1 VVNVTLALAALSTAE
16 GGGGAATTAPGGFL
30 GLLAHGAWLIPVVP
44 LVAMGL
50 IVLVGKRLPFK
61 GWELAEA
68 AMAFVALYGIAL
80 LIGNWIHPLAFE
92 RSVEIA
98 RIGVL
103 PGGSDLVLEWGWMA
117 DGLSIMMYFV
127 VGVVGFFVFTYAKGY
142 MEGDVRFTWFFAAFS
157 LFAGGMLVLV
167 SAPNAI
173 QLIVGWELVGLASYL
188 LIGHWWEDQANN
200 AAAVKAFLVNKVAD
214 VGLFLGVIIAALVV
228 GSFRFSDLLDKVA
241 AHDSALAAVG
251 FWVGLALFIG
261 AMGKSAQWPLHV
273 WLPDAM
279 AGPTP
284 VSSLMHAAT
293 MVTAGVYLL
302 GRMFPFYQAEGF
314 GAGVKPLILVIGAL
328 TLFLGGLLALVQDDI
343 KKVLAYSTV
352 SQLGY
357 MTAAMGAGAYT
368 AGLFHLF
375 THAFFKGL
383 LFLAAGSVIHAVHS
397 NDMSDMGGLR
407 RSMPATFW
415 TFVIGSLALAGIVP
429 LSGFWSKDE
438 ILAGIYH
445 DSQAGGG
452 SLATFVLVLAI
463 TGAFV
468 TAFYMARAVYLT
480 FFGSYKGAGHP
491 HESPRVMTYPLVG
504 LATLAAVGG
513 LVNIPG
519 RFTAFASWLAARV
532 HLPGDFHPEALN
544 LGLAGIGTLVAL
556 AGIAAGTALFW
567 RDRATQRERDRFEVP
582 LLYPLLRRKYYMD
595 DLYDYALVRP
605 IRDPAARAVDWSN
618 NVVIDGAVNAF
629 GALARRLAA
638 LVYGGLDQRGID
650 LGINAAAAAAGEAG
664 GALRRVQTGKVQQY
678 AAALFVGAVLLV
690 VGFLI
695 FG

>member
-1 VVNVTLALAALSTAE
+1 MHGMTALMALAASE
-16 GGGGAATTAPGGFL
+16 GGHPGASTDPGGFI

-44 LVAMGL
+44 LVVVGL
-50 IVLVGKRLPFK
+50 IVLIGKRLPFR

-68 AMAFVALYGIAL
+68 ALAFVALYSTAL
-80 LIGNWIHPLAFE
+80 LIANWVEPLAFE
-92 RSVEIA
+92 RHVEIA
-98 RIGVL
+98 RIGAL
-103 PGGSDLVLEWGWMA
+103 PGLGQLVLEWGWVV

-127 VGVVGFFVFTYAKGY
+127 VGVVGFFVFTYSKGY
-142 MEGDVRFTWFFAAFS
+142 MKGDVRFTWFFAAFS

-167 SAPNAI
+167 SSPNTI

-188 LIGHWWEDQANN
+188 LIGHWWEDAANN
-200 AAAVKAFLVNKVAD
+200 AAAIKAFLVNKIAD
-214 VGLFLGVIIAALVV
+214 VGLFLGVIIAAVVV
-228 GSFRFSDLLDKVA
+228 GSFRFTDLLDAVVA
-241 AHDSALAAVG
+241 GDSTLARVG

-261 AMGKSAQWPLHV
+261 AMGKSAQFPFHV

-302 GRMFPFYQAEGF
+302 GRMFPFYQTEGF
-314 GAGVKPLILVIGAL
+314 GAGLKPVILVIGAL

-397 NDMSDMGGLR
+397 NNLSDMGGLR
-407 RSMPATFW
+407 RKMPFTFW

-438 ILAGIYH
+438 ILALIS
-445 DSQAGGG
+445 DARDGGG
-452 SLATFVLVLAI
+452 ALATFVLALALAGVFI
-463 TGAFV
+463 
-468 TAFYMARAVYLT
+468 TAFYMARAVYLA
-480 FFGSYKGAGHP
+480 FFGQYKGAAHP

-504 LATLAAVGG
+504 LAVLAAIAG

-519 RFTAFASWLAARV
+519 VFPAFTAWVGSRL
-532 HLPGDFHPEALN
+532 HMPGDPHSEAIN
-544 LGLAGIGTLVAL
+544 LGLAAVGTLLAL
-556 AGIAAGTALFW
+556 AGIAVGTSLFG
-567 RDRATQRERDRFEVP
+567 RDRAIQQERDRFRVP
-582 LLYPLLRRKYYMD
+582 LLYPLLEHKYYLD
-595 DLYDYALVRP
+595 DLYDHAIVRP
-605 IRDPAARAVDWSN
+605 VRGPLARAANWSN
-618 NVVIDGAVNAF
+618 DHLLDGVVNGVGMTARY
-629 GALARRLAA
+629 LAS

-650 LGINAAAAAAGEAG
+650 LGINAQGPAIRRGPGPGGGAAGGRIPDLRLGGGRARWAGSRAG
-664 GALRRVQTGKVQQY
+664 GA
-678 AAALFVGAVLLV
+678 
-690 VGFLI
+690 
-695 FG
+695 

>member
-1 VVNVTLALAALSTAE
+1 MTGMLSFAALSTAE
-16 GGGGAATTAPGGFL
+16 GGHAAAAAAPSGFL
-30 GLLAHGAWLIPVVP
+30 GVLAQGAWLIPVVP
-44 LVAMGL
+44 LLAMGL
-50 IVLVGKRLPFK
+50 IVLFGKRLPFK
-61 GWELAEA
+61 GWELAEGA
-68 AMAFVALYGIAL
+68 LAFVGLYATAL
-80 LIGNWIHPLAFE
+80 LIGNWVEPFAFE
-92 RSVEIA
+92 RHVEIA
-98 RIGVL
+98 RIGLL
-103 PGGSDLVLEWGWMA
+103 PGGADLVLEWGWLV
-117 DGLSIMMYFV
+117 DGLSTMMYFV
-127 VGVVGFFVFTYAKGY
+127 VGVVGFFVFTYSKGY
-142 MEGDVRFTWFFAAFS
+142 MKGDVRFTWFFAAFS

-167 SAPNAI
+167 SSPNTI
-173 QLIVGWELVGLASYL
+173 QLIVGWELVGVASYL
-188 LIGHWWEDQANN
+188 LIGHWWEDHANN
-200 AAAVKAFLVNKVAD
+200 AAAIKAFLVNKVAD
-214 VGLFLGVIIAALVV
+214 VGLFIGVIISGLVV
-228 GSFRFSDLLDKVA
+228 GSFRFTDLFA
-241 AHDSALAAVG
+241 AVEAENTALADVG
-251 FWVGLALFIG
+251 VWVGLAMFIG
-261 AMGKSAQWPLHV
+261 AMGKSAQWPFHV

-302 GRMFPFYQAEGF
+302 GRMFPFYQAEGY
-314 GAGVKPLILVIGAL
+314 GAGLKPLILVIGAL

-357 MTAAMGAGAYT
+357 MTAAIGAGAYT

-397 NDMSDMGGLR
+397 NNMSDMGGLR
-407 RSMPATFW
+407 KRMPATFW
-415 TFVIGSLALAGIVP
+415 TFVVGSLALAGIVP
-429 LSGFWSKDE
+429 LAGFWSKDE
-438 ILAGIYH
+438 ILASLYY
-445 DSQAGGG
+445 DSQHGGG
-452 SLATFVLVLAI
+452 SLATFVLVLALA
-463 TGAFV
+463 GAFI
-468 TAFYMARAVYLT
+468 TAFYMARVVNLT
-480 FFGSYKGAGHP
+480 FFGRYQGAGQP

-519 RFTAFASWLAARV
+519 AFTAFTSWLAARA
-532 HLPGDFHPEALN
+532 HPILEHHAEALN
-544 LGLAGIGTLVAL
+544 LGLAALGTLAAL
-556 AGIAAGTALFW
+556 AGIAAGTALFG
-567 RDRATQRERDRFEVP
+567 RGRATQKERDRFRVP
-582 LLYPLLRRKYYMD
+582 LLYPLLERKYFVD

-605 IRDPAARAVDWSN
+605 IRGPLARAANWSN
-618 NVVIDGAVNAF
+618 DVVIDGAVNAF
-629 GALARRLAA
+629 GVVARRLAS

-678 AAALFVGAVLLV
+678 AAALFLGAVLLV

>member
-1 VVNVTLALAALSTAE
+1 MPGMLSFAALSTAE
-16 GGGGAATTAPGGFL
+16 GGHAVAATDPSGFL
-30 GLLAHGAWLIPVVP
+30 GLLAQGAWLIPVAP
-44 LVAMGL
+44 LVAMAL
-50 IVLVGKRLPFK
+50 IVLFGKRLPFK
-61 GWELAEA
+61 GWELAEGA
-68 AMAFVALYGIAL
+68 LAFVALYATAL
-80 LIGNWIHPLAFE
+80 LIGNWVEPFAFE
-92 RSVEIA
+92 RHVEIA

-103 PGGSDLVLEWGWMA
+103 PGGADLVLEWGWLV
-117 DGLSIMMYFV
+117 DGLSTMMYFV
-127 VGVVGFFVFTYAKGY
+127 VGIVGFFVFTYSKGY
-142 MEGDVRFTWFFAAFS
+142 MKGDIRFTWFFAAFS

-167 SAPNAI
+167 SSPNTI
-173 QLIVGWELVGLASYL
+173 QLIVGWELVGVASYL
-188 LIGHWWEDQANN
+188 LIGHWWEDHANN
-200 AAAVKAFLVNKVAD
+200 AAAIKAFIVNKVAD
-214 VGLFLGVIIAALVV
+214 VGLFLGVIIAGVAV
-228 GSFRFSDLLDKVA
+228 GSFRFTDLLDAVGA
-241 AHDSALAAVG
+241 NDTALADVG
-251 FWVGLALFIG
+251 VWVGLALFIG
-261 AMGKSAQWPLHV
+261 AMGKSAQWPFHV

-314 GAGVKPLILVIGAL
+314 GAGLKPLILVIGAL

-383 LFLAAGSVIHAVHS
+383 LFLVAGSVIHAVRS
-397 NDMSDMGGLR
+397 NNMSDMGGLR
-407 RSMPATFW
+407 RSMPITFW
-415 TFVIGSLALAGIVP
+415 TFVVGSLALAGIVP

-438 ILAGIYH
+438 ILASLYY
-445 DSQAGGG
+445 DSQHGGG
-452 SLATFVLVLAI
+452 SLATFVLVLALA
-463 TGAFV
+463 GAFI
-468 TAFYMARAVYLT
+468 TAFYMARAVNLT
-480 FFGSYKGAGHP
+480 FFGRYKGAGHP
-491 HESPRVMTYPLVG
+491 HESPRVMTYPLIG

-519 RFTAFASWLAARV
+519 AFPAFTDWLAARV
-532 HLPGDFHPEALN
+532 HSAGDHHAEALN
-544 LGLAGIGTLVAL
+544 LGLAALGTLAAL
-556 AGIAAGTALFW
+556 AGIAAGIALFG
-567 RDRATQRERDRFEVP
+567 RDRATQKERDRFRVP
-582 LLYPLLRRKYYMD
+582 LLYPLLERKYFVD

-605 IRDPAARAVDWSN
+605 IRGPLARAANWSN
-618 NVVIDGAVNAF
+618 NVIIDGAVNAF
-629 GALARRLAA
+629 GVMARRLAS

-678 AAALFVGAVLLV
+678 AAALFLGAVLLV

>member
-1 VVNVTLALAALSTAE
+1 MHGMTALMALAASE
-16 GGGGAATTAPGGFL
+16 GGHTAASTDPGGFI
-30 GLLAHGAWLIPVVP
+30 GLLAHWAWLIPVVP
-44 LVAMGL
+44 LVVVGL
-50 IVLVGKRLPFK
+50 IVLIGKRLPFR
-61 GWELAEA
+61 GWELAEGA
-68 AMAFVALYGIAL
+68 LAFVALYGTAL
-80 LIGNWIHPLAFE
+80 LIANWVEPLAFE

-98 RIGVL
+98 RLGGL
-103 PGGSDLVLEWGWMA
+103 PGLGTLVLEWGWMV

-127 VGVVGFFVFTYAKGY
+127 VGVVGFFVFTYSKGY
-142 MEGDVRFTWFFAAFS
+142 MKGDVRFTWFFAAFS

-167 SAPNAI
+167 SSPNTI

-188 LIGHWWEDQANN
+188 LIGHWWEDAANN
-200 AAAVKAFLVNKVAD
+200 AAAIKAFLVNKVAD
-214 VGLFLGVIIAALVV
+214 VGLFIGVIISAVVV
-228 GSFRFSDLLDKVA
+228 GSFRFTDLLDAVA
-241 AHDSALAAVG
+241 ANDSALAGVG
-251 FWVGLALFIG
+251 FWVGLAFFVG
-261 AMGKSAQWPLHV
+261 AMGKSAQFPFHV

-314 GAGVKPLILVIGAL
+314 GAGLKPMILVIGAL

-397 NDMSDMGGLR
+397 NNMSDMGGLR
-407 RSMPATFW
+407 RKMPATFW
-415 TFVIGSLALAGIVP
+415 TFVIGSLSLAGIVP
-429 LSGFWSKDE
+429 LAGFWSKDE
-438 ILAGIYH
+438 ILASLLY
-445 DSQAGGG
+445 DSQHDGG
-452 SLATFVLVLAI
+452 SLATFVLVLALM
-463 TGAFV
+463 GAFV

-480 FFGSYKGAGHP
+480 FFGTYKGAAQP
-491 HESPRVMTYPLVG
+491 HESPRVMTYPLIG
-504 LATLAAVGG
+504 LAALAAVGG

-519 RFTAFASWLAARV
+519 AFTPFTDWLAARV
-532 HLPGDFHPEALN
+532 HLPGDHHAAALH
-544 LGLAGIGTLVAL
+544 LGLAAAGTLVAL
-556 AGIAAGTALFW
+556 AGIAAGTALFA
-567 RDRATQRERDRFEVP
+567 RDRASQKARDRFRVP
-582 LLYPLLRRKYYMD
+582 LLYPLLERKYYMD
-595 DLYDYALVRP
+595 DLYDYAIVRP
-605 IRDPAARAVDWSN
+605 VRGPLARATNWSN
-618 NVVIDGAVNAF
+618 DHILDWVVNGVGMTARY
-629 GALARRLAA
+629 LAS
-638 LVYGGLDQRGID
+638 LVYGGIDQRGID
-650 LGINAAAAAAGEAG
+650 LGINAAAAAAGEVG
-664 GALRRVQTGKVQQY
+664 GALRRAQTGKVQQY
-678 AAALFVGAVLLV
+678 AAALFLGAVLLV

>member
-1 VVNVTLALAALSTAE
+1 
-16 GGGGAATTAPGGFL
+16 
-30 GLLAHGAWLIPVVP
+30 
-44 LVAMGL
+44 MGL

-68 AMAFVALYGIAL
+68 AMAFVALYGTAL
-80 LIGNWIHPLAFE
+80 LIGNWMHPLAFE

-214 VGLFLGVIIAALVV
+214 VGLFLGVIIAAVVV
-228 GSFRFSDLLDKVA
+228 GSFRFGDLLDKVA
-241 AHDSALAAVG
+241 AHDSTLAAVG

-383 LFLAAGSVIHAVHS
+383 LFLAAGSLIHAVHS
-397 NDMSDMGGLR
+397 NNMSDMGGLR

-415 TFVIGSLALAGIVP
+415 TFVVGSLALAGIVP

-445 DSQAGGG
+445 DSQVGGG
-452 SLATFVLVLAI
+452 SLAAFVLVLAI
-463 TGAFV
+463 AGAFV
-468 TAFYMARAVYLT
+468 TAFYMARAVHLT

-556 AGIAAGTALFW
+556 AGIAAGTVLFW
-567 RDRATQRERDRFEVP
+567 RDRATQQQRDRFRVP
-582 LLYPLLRRKYYMD
+582 LLYPLLRHQYYMD

-605 IRDPAARAVDWSN
+605 IRDPVARAVDWSN
-618 NVVIDGAVNAF
+618 NVIIDGAVNAS

>member
-1 VVNVTLALAALSTAE
+1 MQGIPAFVALGAGE
-16 GGGGAATTAPGGFL
+16 GGPAAVGGDPGGFI

-44 LVAMGL
+44 LAAMAL

-61 GWELAEA
+61 GWELAEGA
-68 AMAFVALYGIAL
+68 LAFVALYGTAL
-80 LIGNWIHPLAFE
+80 LVGIWVEPFAFE
-92 RSVEIA
+92 CHIEIA

-103 PGGSDLVLEWGWMA
+103 PGGSDLVLEWGWVV
-117 DGLSIMMYFV
+117 DGLSTMMYVV

-142 MEGDVRFTWFFAAFS
+142 MKGDVRFTWFFAAFS

-167 SAPNAI
+167 SSPNTI
-173 QLIVGWELVGLASYL
+173 QLIVGWELVGVASYL
-188 LIGHWWEDQANN
+188 LIGHWWEDHANN
-200 AAAVKAFLVNKVAD
+200 AAAIKAFMVNKVAD
-214 VGLFLGVIIAALVV
+214 VGLFLGVIIAALAV
-228 GSFRFSDLLDKVA
+228 GSFRFTDLLDAVA
-241 AHDSALAAVG
+241 ANDSALAGVA

-261 AMGKSAQWPLHV
+261 AMGKSAQWPFHV

-314 GAGVKPLILVIGAL
+314 GAGLKPWIMVIGAL

-397 NDMSDMGGLR
+397 NNMSDMGGLR

-415 TFVIGSLALAGIVP
+415 TFVVGSLALAGIFP

-438 ILAGIYH
+438 ILASIFY
-445 DSQAGGG
+445 DSQHGGG
-452 SLATFVLVLAI
+452 SLATFVLVLSLA
-463 TGAFV
+463 GAFV
-468 TAFYMARAVYLT
+468 TAFYMARTVQLT
-480 FFGSYKGAGHP
+480 FFGRYQGAGHP

-504 LATLAAVGG
+504 LAALAAVGG

-519 RFTAFASWLAARV
+519 TFTAFTSWLAARV
-532 HLPGDFHPEALN
+532 HLPGDHHAEALN
-544 LGLAGIGTLVAL
+544 LGLAAIGTLAAL
-556 AGIAAGTALFW
+556 AGIAAGTALFG
-567 RDRATQRERDRFEVP
+567 RDAATQKERDRFRVP
-582 LLYPLLRRKYYMD
+582 LLYPLLEHKYYVD
-595 DLYDYALVRP
+595 DLYDYGLVRP
-605 IRDPAARAVDWSN
+605 LRGPLARAVDWSN
-618 NVVIDGAVNAF
+618 NVIIDGAVN
-629 GALARRLAA
+629 GVGVVARRLAS

-664 GALRRVQTGKVQQY
+664 GVLRRAQTGKVQQY
-678 AAALFVGAVLLV
+678 AAALFLGAVLLV